1 MTPTLADLPRLRS
14 ARVSRV
20 LAGTDRAG
28 ERLQVLGF
36 TPGTLVEFERRA
48 PFGGPLVLRVRGT
61 LVCLRPR
68 EARLVEVE
76 PLGLPVGEQR

>member
-1 MTPTLADLPRLRS
+1 MAPTLADLPRLLH
-14 ARVSRV
+14 ARVVRV
-20 LAGTDRAG
+20 RDGEDRAG

-36 TPGTLVEFERRA
+36 TPGTAVGFERRA
-48 PFGGPLVLRVRGT
+48 PLGGPLVLRVRGT

-76 PLGLPVGEQR
+76 PLGLPAGEER